1 MEKALHSLYGRS
13 FVREDHLTG
22 RLLIG
27 HCERTTGDGIE
38 MGQSEEEGL
47 NGEHKK
53 KDEGEE
59 ENKGTAPSVS
69 YPLEKGMAL
78 SLFGC
83 FLSLSRYTNCYLSF
97 SKTFLPSNT
106 PLLSSIS
113 QEDDEL
119 RKFAFVL
126 SK

>member
-27 HCERTTGDGIE
+27 HGERTTGDGIE

-69 YPLEKGMAL
+69 YRLEKGMAL

-83 FLSLSRYTNCYLSF
+83 FLSLQIYELLPFFFKDVSAFKYASALFNLSG
-97 SKTFLPSNT
+97 
-106 PLLSSIS
+106 
-113 QEDDEL
+113 
-119 RKFAFVL
+119 R
-126 SK
+126 